1 MASEFL
7 KSIQNYFDTVHNY
20 KNFVGFK
27 SRSNRSTAGV
37 VAARYD
43 SWAVNGDDPS
53 GEGSPKL
60 NADGTQELDSNGNS
74 TGNDIKPANSF
85 TQRWGDNE
93 SYQVGNNYTELEGDA
108 VTVVVGNSSTRRKG
122 WTNNVTDGLTFNT
135 QIGGTVATSLFAVT
149 TLAGFRCNTFVG
161 ADVAINAAVGVK
173 VTGGGYYSFGKAGD
187 WKTKTQETEATNQ
200 KTEIALAVKK
210 VIGEETGCYVTMDTT
225 VAGMNGL
232 TCLSRKVT
240 AAGNYSVSAFG
251 CAEILGMGSTKIK
264 SFGATTLEGTIAVT
278 LKTSGVA
285 TVNGLLIK
293 LG

>member
-7 KSIQNYFDTVHNY
+7 KSIQNYFDTVHNF

-27 SRSNRSTAGV
+27 SRSTRSTAGV

-108 VTVVVGNSSTRRKG
+108 VVVVVGNSSTKRKG

-149 TLAGFRCNTFVG
+149 TMLGFRCNTFVG
-161 ADVAINAAVGVK
+161 ADVAINAAAAVRVVK
-173 VTGGGYYSFGKAGD
+173 GANYTIGIAKEYGLKD
-187 WKTKTQETEATNQ
+187 Q
-200 KTEIALAVKK
+200 KTEALKK
-210 VIGEETGCYVTMDTT
+210 STEIVADVQRLIGEETSIVLSSDMI
-225 VAGMNGL
+225 VAETNSL
-232 TCLSRKVT
+232 TCLNRKVIAAFYEVT
-240 AAGNYSVSAFG
+240 AGV
-251 CAEILGMGSTKIK
+251 AEIEGKVTTTIK
-264 SFGATTLEGTIAVT
+264 STGITTLEGTLAVT

-285 TVNGLLIK
+285 TVNGTLIK

>member
-1 MASEFL
+1 MVSEFL

-27 SRSNRSTAGV
+27 SRSNRTTA
-37 VAARYD
+37 AAAETRYD

-53 GEGSPKL
+53 GDGSPIL
-60 NADGTQELDSNGNS
+60 NADGEMVLGTDGKSI
-74 TGNDIKPANSF
+74 GNDIKKANSF

-173 VTGGGYYSFGKAGD
+173 VTGGGYYSFGKAAD
-187 WKTKTQETEATNQ
+187 WKTTPQ
-200 KTEIALAVKK
+200 KTEALKK
-210 VIGEETGCYVTMDTT
+210 STEIVADVQRLIGEETSIVLSSDMI
-225 VAGMNGL
+225 VAETNSL
-232 TCLSRKVT
+232 TCFNRKVIAAYYEVT
-240 AAGNYSVSAFG
+240 AGV
-251 CAEILGMGSTKIK
+251 AEIEGKVTTTIK
-264 SFGATTLEGTIAVT
+264 STGITTLEGTLAVT

-285 TVNGLLIK
+285 TVNGTLIK

>member
-20 KNFVGFK
+20 NNFVGFK

-108 VTVVVGNSSTRRKG
+108 VVVVVGNTSTRRKG

-149 TLAGFRCNTFVG
+149 TMLGFRCNTFVG
-161 ADVAINAAVGVK
+161 ADVAINAAATVK
-173 VTGGGYYSFGKAGD
+173 LTCGGYYSFGKANEWGLAKE
-187 WKTKTQETEATNQ
+187 KTDALNER
-200 KTEIALAVKK
+200 TEIVATVKRL
-210 VIGEETGCYVTMDTT
+210 IGEETST
-225 VAGMNGL
+225 VLSSDMIVAETNSL
-232 TCLSRKVT
+232 TCMNREVKAAFYQVT
-240 AAGNYSVSAFG
+240 AGV
-251 CAEILGMGSTKIK
+251 AEIEGKVVTTIK
-264 SFGATTLEGTIAVT
+264 STGITTLEGTAGLY
-278 LKTSGVA
+278 LKTSGIA
-285 TVNGLLIK
+285 TVNGTLIK
-293 LG
+293 IG

>member
-1 MASEFL
+1 MVSEFL

-27 SRSNRSTAGV
+27 SRSNRTTA
-37 VAARYD
+37 AAAETRYD

-53 GEGSPKL
+53 GDGSPIL
-60 NADGTQELDSNGNS
+60 NADGEMVLGTDGKSI
-74 TGNDIKPANSF
+74 GNDIKKANSF

-173 VTGGGYYSFGKAGD
+173 VTGGGYYSFGKAAD
-187 WKTKTQETEATNQ
+187 WKTTPQKTEAVNK
-200 KTEIALAVKK
+200 KTEIATEVQCL
-210 VIGEETGCYVTMDTT
+210 IGDEKSIVVSNDMICAKEHS
-225 VAGMNGL
+225 L
-232 TCLSRKVT
+232 TCMKHTVRAGEYVVNAGAARISGLLST
-240 AAGNYSVSAFG
+240 
-251 CAEILGMGSTKIK
+251 EITSEGI
-264 SFGATTLEGTIAVT
+264 TTLAGTLAVT

-285 TVNGLLIK
+285 TVNGTLIK

>member
-1 MASEFL
+1 MS
-7 KSIQNYFDTVHNY
+7 YFE
-20 KNFVGFK
+20 NFVGFK
-27 SRSNRSTAGV
+27 NRNSEES
-37 VAARYD
+37 VASATQGYD
-43 SWAVNGDDPS
+43 SYQRFGDDP
-53 GEGSPKL
+53 
-60 NADGTQELDSNGNS
+60 DGGGTEKFDSEGNS
-74 TGNDIKPANSF
+74 IGVGIQRGNAR
-85 TQRWGDNE
+85 TRRWGDTE
-93 SYQVGNNYTELEGDA
+93 GYQVGNTYTKLEGDA
-108 VTVVVGNSSTRRKG
+108 VVDVVGNSSAKRTG
-122 WTNNVTDGLTFNT
+122 WVNNVTFGPTFNT

>member
-108 VTVVVGNSSTRRKG
+108 VVVVVGNSSTRRKG

-149 TLAGFRCNTFVG
+149 TMLGFRCNTFVG
-161 ADVAINAAVGVK
+161 ADVNINVAAGVR
-173 VTGGGYYSFGKAGD
+173 VIGGANFTFGKATD
-187 WKTKTQETEATNQ
+187 WKTTAQENEATNQ
-200 KTEIALAVKK
+200 KTEIALAVKR
-210 VIGEETGCYVTMDTT
+210 VIGEEISTLTGFNQVVGGLCSFTSANTAINSSGLISLWSMAIAIDGDAAVSVSGLNTSIEGTT
-225 VAGMNGL
+225 VLAMKSLGPATINGL
-232 TCLSRKVT
+232 
-240 AAGNYSVSAFG
+240 
-251 CAEILGMGSTKIK
+251 IIKI
-264 SFGATTLEGTIAVT
+264 G
-278 LKTSGVA
+278 
-285 TVNGLLIK
+285 
-293 LG
+293 